1 MRELFR
7 NIKKPLILLILS
19 VSLFLVLFVA
29 NKYKNTFVYT
39 SVNKNKVENVLKQK
53 EETLNS
59 IILKY
64 SKLLTNTSSDSLFL
78 KSDSLF
84 KLLENN
90 NLAIL
95 IYKNDSL
102 VLWSNKDFTNEEF
115 FSKSYYGNW
124 ALKNYNSFII
134 SRLTEIDN
142 YKIVGIIPIKK
153 EYPFENQFLKS
164 SFYSE
169 FHIPN
174 NFDTSIDDTFDNIR
188 INDKDNKYVFSLVK
202 KYDKISKTLYLLY
215 LLMYFAFIILLIISI
230 SSILKAVIKSQ
241 IWVIIAGVFFL
252 FFRLILMHY
261 KFPEFIYTN
270 DLFSPFYYAESWF
283 LPSLGDLLISSYF
296 ILHFSYLIYKHQSI
310 KLKKETISKITIIVM
325 FLISTYIAFYTI
337 IIFLIKSAVNNSNI
351 PLDIYNLTNLNY
363 NTLIIFISISM
374 LLFALIISTKKLTLL
389 VNSVISIKKMIVFFI
404 LIAIIQLVIT
414 DLLWLEF
421 KIESFIFILIIFS
434 ISTYSTYK
442 KLENNQTIILF
453 VILITS
459 LFTGI
464 FTTKLNSEKELKIR
478 KMYAIGISSERDYVA
493 ETLFPS
499 LEKELSK
506 DTILH
511 ALVQD
516 PIRNTEIIYQQI
528 IKNYFHGYWS
538 KYEPNITICGT
549 FKEFEEDNKLCN
561 CNDYFNKKLIEY
573 GTNLEDTKFK
583 FLDDLDG
590 KISYIGA
597 LEYTMPDDSNQV
609 TIFIELNSKLKSDKL
624 GYPKLLLASHDKDNL
639 FHKSYSY
646 AKYKNNVLVLQHG
659 NYQYKLNLKSLNN
672 SKKEFFIYD
681 ENNFSHIVYKNG
693 NNTFVVSLPLI
704 SFLDYLAIYSYLFVF
719 FFILASIGLV
729 FTNRRL
735 RINLFSYNLKSKIQY
750 SMIGILIL
758 SLVTIG
764 VGTILLN
771 INETEKAYKNEI
783 GEKTQSILVE
793 LQHKFGNYDKLL
805 DEDKPYLKYL
815 FEKWSYVFFTDINL
829 YSTSGDLITSSRM
842 DIFNKNLTGRK
853 MDRNA
858 YVKIKLK
865 DNSEF
870 IHKERIGKL
879 SYMSAYIPFMNEN
892 NEVLAYINLPYFTKQ
907 NRISNEI
914 SKLIVTLLNIYVLL
928 FIITVFVAVIVAQ
941 NITRPLFLIQK
952 HIGQINLLKNITPI
966 SYNKQDEIG
975 ALVNE
980 YNKVIA
986 ELEKSATLL
995 AKSERESAWREM
1007 AKQIA
1012 HEIKNPLTPMKLNI
1026 QFLQKSWKDK
1036 DEDFNDKLDRISISL
1051 IEQIDSLSRIAGDFS
1066 DFANI
1071 TKQNIEE
1078 IALIPRIENTV
1089 HFFEQSE
1096 NINITINNKS
1106 KTNVVIFADK
1116 EQITQVFNNLIK
1128 NAIQEIGTDKQAVIT
1143 INISENDKV
1152 YIIEV
1157 KDNGNGIPE
1166 DIQDKLFIPN
1176 FTTKSSG
1183 MGLGLAIV
1191 KKIIETS
1198 QGKIYFKTQQSV
1210 GTSFFIEFPKREKS
1224 N

>member
-1 MRELFR
+1 M
-7 NIKKPLILLILS
+7 
-19 VSLFLVLFVA
+19 A
-29 NKYKNTFVYT
+29 NHYKNRFVYA
-39 SVNKNKVENVLKQK
+39 SVNKSKVEKVLKQK
-53 EETLNS
+53 EQILNS
-59 IILKY
+59 VTKKY
-64 SKLLTNTSSDSLFL
+64 SKLVKTANTDSLFLASDSLFVV
-78 KSDSLF
+78 
-84 KLLENN
+84 LEKH
-90 NLAIL
+90 NLVIL

-102 VLWSNKDFTNEEF
+102 VFWTNKDFTNQEF
-115 FSKSYYGNW
+115 FSRSYYGNW
-124 ALKNYNSFII
+124 ALQNYNSFII
-134 SRLTEIDN
+134 SRLTEINN

-153 EYPFENQFLKS
+153 EYPFENQYLKS
-164 SFYSE
+164 SFYKE

-174 NFDTSIDDTFDNIR
+174 NYEVSIDDTFDNIR
-188 INDKDNKYVFSLVK
+188 INDKNNKYAFSLIK
-202 KYDKISKTLYLLY
+202 KYDKTPIAIFLFYTLI
-215 LLMYFAFIILLIISI
+215 YFLFIILLIIGITSI
-230 SSILKAVIKSQ
+230 IKAIIKSQ
-241 IWVIIAGVFFL
+241 VWIFFAAI
-252 FFRLILMHY
+252 FFMIFRLILMHY
-261 KFPEFIYTN
+261 KFPEFIYSN
-270 DLFSPFYYAESWF
+270 DLFSPFYYAESWY

-296 ILHFSYLIYKHQSI
+296 VLHFSYLIFKHQNI
-310 KLKKETISKITIIVM
+310 VLKTETISKITTIVM
-325 FLISTYIAFYTI
+325 FLIITYIAFYTLIVFI
-337 IIFLIKSAVNNSNI
+337 IISAVNNSNI

-363 NTLIIFISISM
+363 NTLIIFISIAM
-374 LLFALIISTKKLTLL
+374 LLFSLIIATKKLTLL
-389 VNSVISIKKMIVFFI
+389 VNSIISIKKMIIFFV
-404 LIAIIQLVIT
+404 LIAFVQLLIT
-414 DLLWLEF
+414 DLFWFEL
-421 KIESFIFILIIFS
+421 KIESFIFIIILFL
-434 ISTYSTYK
+434 ISTYATFK
-442 KLENNQTIILF
+442 KLENNQSIILV

-459 LFTGI
+459 LFTGVFI
-464 FTTKLNSEKELKIR
+464 TKLNSEKELKIR

-506 DTILH
+506 DTILY
-511 ALVQD
+511 ALVQN
-516 PIRNTEIIYQQI
+516 PIKNTETIYQQI

-561 CNDYFNKKLIEY
+561 CNNYFNKKLIEY

-609 TIFIELNSKLKSDKL
+609 TIFIELNSKLKSEKL
-624 GYPKLLLASHDKDNL
+624 GFPKLLLASHDKDNL
-639 FHKSYSY
+639 FHESYSY
-646 AKYKNNVLVLQHG
+646 AKYKNKILVLQHG
-659 NYQYKLNLKSLNN
+659 SYQYKLNFTNN
-672 SKKEFFIYD
+672 SKKEFIIYH
-681 ENNFSHIVYKNG
+681 ENNFSHLVYQNK
-693 NNTFVVSLPLI
+693 NNTFIVSLPLV

-719 FFILASIGLV
+719 FFILASVGLV

-735 RINLFSYNLKSKIQY
+735 RIKLFSYNLKSKIQY
-750 SMIGILIL
+750 SMIGILFL

-764 VGTILLN
+764 IGTILLN

-793 LQHKFGNYDKLL
+793 LQHKFGSYDKLL

-829 YSTSGDLITSSRM
+829 YSISGDLITSSRM

-858 YVKIKLK
+858 YFKIKLK
-865 DNSEF
+865 NNSEF
-870 IHKERIGKL
+870 IHKEKIGKL
-879 SYMSAYIPFMNEN
+879 SYMSAYIPFLNEN
-892 NEVLAYINLPYFTKQ
+892 NKVLAYINLPYFTKQ
-907 NRISNEI
+907 NKISNEI

-928 FIITVFVAVIVAQ
+928 FIITIFVAVIVAQ

-975 ALVNE
+975 ALVQE

-995 AKSERESAWREM
+995 AKSERESAWHEM

-1026 QFLQKSWKDK
+1026 QFLQKSWNNKDK
-1036 DEDFNDKLDRISISL
+1036 DFNNKLNRISLSL
-1051 IEQIDSLSRIAGDFS
+1051 IEQIDSLSKIAGDFS

-1071 TKQNIEE
+1071 TKQNKEKIS
-1078 IALIPRIENTV
+1078 LIPKIENTV

-1096 NINITINNKS
+1096 NISISINNNCKS
-1106 KTNVVIFADK
+1106 EVVIFADK

-1128 NAIQEIGTDKQAVIT
+1128 NAIQEIDNKKQAVIS
-1143 INISENDKV
+1143 ISISENSNN
-1152 YIIEV
+1152 YIVEI

-1166 DIQDKLFIPN
+1166 EIQDKLFIPN

-1191 KKIIETS
+1191 KKIIETRN
-1198 QGKIYFKTQQSV
+1198 GKIYFKTQKNI
-1210 GTSFFIEFPKREKS
+1210 GTSFFIEFPK

>member
-1 MRELFR
+1 LTELLK
-7 NIKKPLILLILS
+7 NIKKPLILIIISISLLLI
-19 VSLFLVLFVA
+19 LFVA
-29 NKYKNTFVYT
+29 NRYKNTFVYS
-39 SVNKNKVENVLKQK
+39 SVNKSKVEKVLKQK
-53 EETLNS
+53 EQVLSSVTE
-59 IILKY
+59 KY
-64 SKLLTNTSSDSLFL
+64 SKLLKSTNTDSLFL
-78 KSDSLF
+78 ASDNIF
-84 KLLENN
+84 TVLEEN

-102 VLWSNKDFTNEEF
+102 IFWSNKDFTNEEI
-115 FSKSYYGNW
+115 FSHSYYGNW

-134 SRLTEIDN
+134 SRLTEVNN

-153 EYPFENQFLKS
+153 VYPFENQYLKS

-169 FHIPN
+169 FHIPDN
-174 NFDTSIDDTFDNIR
+174 YDTSIDDTFDNIR
-188 INDKDNKYVFSLVK
+188 INDKENKYAFSLVK
-202 KYDKISKTLYLLY
+202 KYDKTSRIIYLFYLL
-215 LLMYFAFIILLIISI
+215 LYFSFIVFTILAIA
-230 SSILKAVIKSQ
+230 SILKTIIKSQ
-241 IWVIIAGVFFL
+241 LWIIVAGILFL
-252 FFRLILMHY
+252 FFRFILMHY

-270 DLFSPFYYAESWF
+270 DLFSPFYYAESWY

-296 ILHFSYLIYKHQSI
+296 ILHFSYLIFKYQSI
-310 KLKKETISKITIIVM
+310 NIKKETISKITLIVM

-374 LLFALIISTKKLTLL
+374 LLFALIISTKKLTILI
-389 VNSVISIKKMIVFFI
+389 NSVISIKKMIIFFL
-404 LIAIIQLVIT
+404 LIAIVQLLIT

-421 KIESFIFILIIFS
+421 KIESFVFILIIFS

-442 KLENNQTIILF
+442 KLENNQGVILI

-459 LFTGI
+459 LFTGVFI
-464 FTTKLNSEKELKIR
+464 TKLNSEKELKIR

-511 ALVQD
+511 ALVLD

-528 IKNYFHGYWS
+528 LKNYFHGYWS

-549 FKEFEEDNKLCN
+549 FKEFGEDNRLCN
-561 CNDYFNKKLIEY
+561 CNNYFNKKLIEY
-573 GTNLEDTKFK
+573 GTSLEDTKFK

-609 TIFIELNSKLKSDKL
+609 TIFIELNSKLKSEKL
-624 GYPKLLLASHDKDNL
+624 GYPKLLLASRDKNNL

-646 AKYKNNVLVLQHG
+646 AKYKNNHLVLQHG
-659 NYQYKLNLKSLNN
+659 NYQYKLSLKSIKN
-672 SKKEFFIYD
+672 SKKEFYIYN
-681 ENNFSHIVYKNG
+681 ENNFSHLVYKNKS
-693 NNTFVVSLPLI
+693 NTFIVSLPLI

-729 FTNRRL
+729 FTNRNL
-735 RINLFSYNLKSKIQY
+735 RINLFSYNLKRKIQY

-758 SLVTIG
+758 SLITIG

-858 YVKIKLK
+858 YIKIKLK

-870 IHKERIGKL
+870 IHNEKIGKL
-879 SYMSAYIPFMNEN
+879 SYMSAYTPFMNEN

-907 NRISNEI
+907 NRISTEI

-952 HIGQINLLKNITPI
+952 HIGQINLLKNISPI

-1026 QFLQKSWKDK
+1026 QFLQKSWTDK
-1036 DEDFNDKLDRISISL
+1036 DDDFNDKLNRISISL
-1051 IEQIDSLSRIAGDFS
+1051 IEQINSLSKIAGDFS

-1078 IALIPRIENTV
+1078 FNLYNKIENVV

-1096 NINITINNKS
+1096 NINIELTNNCSGTIS
-1106 KTNVVIFADK
+1106 IFADK

-1128 NAIQEIGTDKQAVIT
+1128 NAIQEIGNEKHAVISIS
-1143 INISENDKV
+1143 INENDKV
-1152 YIIEV
+1152 YIVEV
-1157 KDNGNGIPE
+1157 KDNGNGIPTE
-1166 DIQDKLFIPN
+1166 IQDKLFIPN

-1191 KKIIETS
+1191 KKIVETS
-1198 QGKIYFKTQQSV
+1198 QGKIYFKTQLNH
-1210 GTSFFIEFPKREKS
+1210 GTSFFIEFPKI